1 MRRLTQRESTAAQW
15 EREMKNILTSVQ
27 EASAIFKDLSMLVI
41 EQGAI
46 VDRIDFNLEQ
56 AEENMDAGIEN
67 LIVVRV
73 HLARGC
79 ARGRQRVLIVGV
91 AVASLY
97 SHRLRRSLRAPRPS
111 TACCCCAWCSSSR

>member
-1 MRRLTQRESTAAQW
+1 
-15 EREMKNILTSVQ
+15 MKNILTSVQ

-73 HLARGC
+73 PLARGC
-79 ARGRQRVLIVGV
+79 ARGRQRVLIVGGV
-91 AVASLY
+91 AVAALY
-97 SHRLRRSLRAPRPS
+97 SRRLRRRLRAPRPS